1 MRDSA
6 RRDRGS
12 LRLVPPRIA
21 AGAKRACVALFL
33 IAVCAALMVAP
44 LAARGQALTVLPLRH
59 GEISFAMSATK
70 VNDFVGH
77 VDTLHAEFQGTELAQ
92 ASGFLELRV
101 SDMHTGIG
109 LRDSHMR
116 HALREDKFPTIR
128 FDLLRVDPGEARNDT
143 IPAVFT
149 GRLMIHG
156 FTRTIQ
162 APGTVIVR
170 PEAVQVTASTP
181 IDMRA
186 YGIEPP
192 SRFFGAIRVNPVT
205 IVTVNLTF
213 GGR

>member
-6 RRDRGS
+6 RRARGS
-12 LRLVPPRIA
+12 PRFAPSHIA
-21 AGAKRACVALFL
+21 AGAKRACVASLL
-33 IAVCAALMVAP
+33 MAACAVLMLAP
-44 LAARGQALTVLPLRH
+44 RAARGQALTVLPLRH

-77 VDTLHAEFQGTELAQ
+77 VDTLHAEFQGTELTQ
-92 ASGFLELRV
+92 ATGFLELRV
-101 SDMHTGIG
+101 ADMHTGIG

-116 HALREDKFPTIR
+116 HAMREDSFPTIR
-128 FDLLRVDPGEARNDT
+128 FDLVRVDPGAARNDT

-149 GRLMIHG
+149 GRLTIHG

-162 APGTVIVR
+162 APGTVVVR
-170 PEAVQVTASTP
+170 PETMQVTASTP

-192 SRFFGAIRVNPVT
+192 TRFFGAIRVNPVT